1 MSDLQISLLAIGAL
15 VVGGVFLYNWLQE
28 RRFRHRV
35 GEAFGEKPEDVLLER
50 EAAAPAAEERLEP
63 QLDAQPAAGK
73 PGASSPDT
81 VRDTAGSQPVG
92 RPPQLTRETLAESEI
107 DPELDCVAEIEA
119 DRTIPEAVINELMS
133 KLAACGK
140 PARAAGFNQGAGSWE
155 ALDRGAGGRYTK
167 LKLGM
172 QLVNRSGPVNPA
184 QLAMFSDA
192 VTSAADRID
201 ARVSLPDSQVTLQ
214 AARDLDA
221 FCAKVDIAIGVNV
234 VATEGKLFSGTKI
247 RALAEAAGFKL
258 EPDGVF
264 HFRDEHRR
272 TLFTLDNH
280 EPAPFLP
287 EQIKTLS
294 TTGITMLM
302 DVPRVAD
309 GIDVLE
315 NMLDIAHGL
324 ASALGGRLVDD
335 NRVELSESGV
345 ARIGQQLNSIRGTME
360 RHGIPAGSPRAIRL
374 FS

>member
-15 VVGGVFLYNWLQE
+15 VVGGVFLYNWFQE
-28 RRFRHRV
+28 RRFRRRL
-35 GEAFGEKPEDVLLER
+35 GEAFGEKAEDVLLER
-50 EAAAPAAEERLEP
+50 EAAMPPVEERLEP
-63 QLDAQPAAGK
+63 QLEVTALDAPPAGTARETTPFPAAAAVPQPARELLADTEFD
-73 PGASSPDT
+73 GA
-81 VRDTAGSQPVG
+81 
-92 RPPQLTRETLAESEI
+92 
-107 DPELDCVAEIEA
+107 LDCVAEVRA
-119 DRTIPEAVINELMS
+119 DRAIPEAVIGELMS
-133 KLAACGK
+133 KIAACGK
-140 PARAAGFNQGAGSWE
+140 PARAAGFNPETGSWE
-155 ALDRGAGGRYTK
+155 ALDRGAGARYTG
-167 LKLGM
+167 LKLGL

-192 VTSAADRID
+192 ITTAAEKIH
-201 ARVSLPDSQVTLQ
+201 ARVSLPESQAALQ
-214 AARDLDA
+214 VARDLDA
-221 FCAKVDIAIGVNV
+221 FCATVDVAIGVNV

-264 HFRDEHRR
+264 HFRDEQRR

-294 TTGITMLM
+294 TGGVTMLL

-315 NMLDIAHGL
+315 GMVDIAHGL

-335 NRVELSESGV
+335 NRVELSEAGI
-345 ARIGQQLNSIRGTME
+345 ARIGQQLSSIRGAME
-360 RHGIPAGSPRAIRL
+360 RHGIPPGSPRALRL

>member
-15 VVGGVFLYNWLQE
+15 VVGGVFLYNWIQE
-28 RRFRHRV
+28 HRFRRRLS
-35 GEAFGEKPEDVLLER
+35 EAFGEKAEDVLLED
-50 EAAAPAAEERLEP
+50 EAGELPGEQRQEP
-63 QLDAQPAAGK
+63 QLEPNVEFSLPAGTAGNDQAVSGIATPPPRRSRD
-73 PGASSPDT
+73 PGA
-81 VRDTAGSQPVG
+81 
-92 RPPQLTRETLAESEI
+92 
-107 DPELDCVAEIEA
+107 ELEFDAALEGVAEIQA
-119 DRTIPEAVINELMS
+119 DRPIPESVIGELMS

-140 PARAAGFNQGAGSWE
+140 PARTAGFNPESGTWE
-155 ALDRGAGGRYTK
+155 PLDRGVGTHYTA
-167 LKLGM
+167 LRIGL
-172 QLVNRSGPVNPA
+172 QLVNRAGPVNPA

-192 VTSAADRID
+192 VTSAAEKIRGRTSIPD
-201 ARVSLPDSQVTLQ
+201 AQVLLQ

-221 FCAKVDIAIGVNV
+221 FCATVDVAVGVNV
-234 VATEGKLFSGTKI
+234 VAAEGGAFSGTKI

-264 HFRDEHRR
+264 HFRDEHRQ

-294 TTGITMLM
+294 TGGITMLL

-309 GIDVLE
+309 GLDVLDR
-315 NMLDIAHGL
+315 MVDIARGL

-335 NRVELSESGV
+335 NRVELSEAGV
-345 ARIGQQLNSIRGTME
+345 ARIGQQLSFIRGAME
-360 RHGIPAGSPRAIRL
+360 RKGIPAGSTRALRL

>member
-15 VVGGVFLYNWLQE
+15 VVAGVFLYNQFQE
-28 RRFRHRV
+28 RRFRRRL
-35 GEAFGEKPEDVLLER
+35 GEAFGEKPEDVLLEGKDV
-50 EAAAPAAEERLEP
+50 ALPVEERREP
-63 QLDAQPAAGK
+63 QLDAELLRAPAVQTPHDAR
-73 PGASSPDT
+73 PALSASATTP
-81 VRDTAGSQPVG
+81 RRG
-92 RPPQLTRETLAESEI
+92 REAPAEVEF
-107 DPELDCVAEIEA
+107 DAMLDCTAEIQA
-119 DRTIPEAVINELMS
+119 DHAIAEAVIGELMS
-133 KLAACGK
+133 KIAACGK
-140 PARAAGFNQGAGSWE
+140 PARAAGFNAEVGSWE
-155 ALDRGAGGRYTK
+155 VIDRGAGARYTR
-167 LKLGM
+167 LKLGL
-172 QLVNRSGPVNPA
+172 QLVNRSGPVNSA

-192 VTSAADRID
+192 VTGAADKAHAKASVPD
-201 ARVSLPDSQVTLQ
+201 AQSALQ

-221 FCAKVDIAIGVNV
+221 FCAAVDIAIGVNV
-234 VATEGKLFSGTKI
+234 VATGEGVFSGTKI

-294 TTGITMLM
+294 TGGITLLL

-309 GIDVLE
+309 GLDVLE
-315 NMLDIAHGL
+315 HMIDIARGL

-335 NRVELSESGV
+335 NRVELTESGI
-345 ARIGQQLNSIRGTME
+345 ARIGQQLSSIRGAME
-360 RHGIPAGSPRAIRL
+360 RNGIPAGSARAQRL

>member
-15 VVGGVFLYNWLQE
+15 VVGGVFLYNWFQE
-28 RRFRHRV
+28 RRFRRRL

-50 EAAAPAAEERLEP
+50 EAAAPATEERLEP
-63 QLDAQPAAGK
+63 QLEPETLEASPAGTA
-73 PGASSPDT
+73 PGM
-81 VRDTAGSQPVG
+81 PVPPAVPV
-92 RPPQLTRETLAESEI
+92 RPPQSAREVLAESEI
-107 DPELDCVAEIEA
+107 DPALDCVAEILA
-119 DRTIPEAVINELMS
+119 DRAIPEAAISELMS

-140 PARAAGFNQGAGSWE
+140 PARAAGFNQEAGSWE
-155 ALDRGAGGRYTK
+155 ALDRGAGGRYTR
-167 LKLGM
+167 LKLGL

-184 QLAMFSDA
+184 QLAMFGDA

-201 ARVSLPDSQVTLQ
+201 ARASLPDSQVTLQ
-214 AARDLDA
+214 TARDLDA
-221 FCAKVDIAIGVNV
+221 FCAKVDVAIGVNV

-294 TTGITMLM
+294 TTGVTMLL

-315 NMLDIAHGL
+315 GMLDIAHDL

-335 NRVELSESGV
+335 NRVELSEAGV
-345 ARIGQQLNSIRGTME
+345 ARIGQQLSSIRGTME
-360 RHGIPAGSPRAIRL
+360 RHGIPAGSPRALRL

>member
-15 VVGGVFLYNWLQE
+15 VVGGVFLYNWFQE
-28 RRFRHRV
+28 RRFRRRL

-50 EAAAPAAEERLEP
+50 EAAALAAEERLEP
-63 QLDAQPAAGK
+63 QLEVNALDASPAGMARDAASPLAPAAPAPQPARGALAGT
-73 PGASSPDT
+73 DF
-81 VRDTAGSQPVG
+81 DPV
-92 RPPQLTRETLAESEI
+92 
-107 DPELDCVAEIEA
+107 LDCMAEIQA
-119 DRTIPEAVINELMS
+119 GRAIPEAVINELMS
-133 KLAACGK
+133 KIAACGK
-140 PARAAGFNQGAGSWE
+140 PARAAGFDPEIGSWE
-155 ALDRGAGGRYTK
+155 ALDRGAGARYTG
-167 LKLGM
+167 LKLGL

-184 QLAMFSDA
+184 QLAMFTDA
-192 VTSAADRID
+192 VTSAADKIQ
-201 ARVSLPDSQVTLQ
+201 ARVSISDSQVTLQ

-221 FCAKVDIAIGVNV
+221 FCATVDVAIGVNL
-234 VATEGKLFSGTKI
+234 VAIEGRLFSGTKI

-264 HFRDEHRR
+264 HFRDEQRR

-294 TTGITMLM
+294 TAGVTMLL

-309 GIDVLE
+309 GLDVLE
-315 NMLDIAHGL
+315 GMVDIARGL

-335 NRVELSESGV
+335 NRVELSEAGI
-345 ARIGQQLNSIRGTME
+345 ARIGQQLSAIRGAME
-360 RHGIPAGSPRAIRL
+360 RHGIPAGSPRALRL